1 MNKQL
6 FARVRMLLLVAVLA
20 VPLSAQ
26 DATVNV
32 TQEGGLW
39 DALEAQNI
47 TDFTTVKNL
56 TITGTMGDVDFQLI
70 KNQMSNLESIDL
82 VGVDVKEIPEGTFA
96 SKEKLKMARLPEG
109 ITSIKGQT
117 FSNCQLLESVTF
129 GSQTAVTGKIVFP
142 ASLRNVEYNA
152 FSSCQSLT
160 ELDFSA
166 CTNLEGIGSSAFSSC
181 QGLTHLDFSACTSLR
196 YIDSYALAYLNNLK
210 EVILPSQGNL
220 SLGYNCFYIYGTWEN
235 GQNVYKGLE
244 NLTLTK
250 AVTSIGSE
258 CLPRSL
264 KTLFIESSTPPSCSE
279 NFDYLINNG
288 TSSLKVYVPNGAK
301 RNYAVANGWSK
312 LYQYMQELG
321 FKVNIT
327 GYGMVQKGSSYYGNS
342 DIFFPTQ
349 GSAITLKAVPDMGN
363 ELLSV
368 KLDGNAINVA
378 EDGTFTIPAESTIG
392 TLDVAFTVN
401 PFTIDNPNGGELK
414 DLIAATGRNTNSI
427 TVLKVTGKMAAKD
440 WTFVKNSLPML
451 EEFDI
456 SETDLTTVPEEAL
469 RNKEKLTTVHLPTSV
484 TTISNN
490 AFNNCNNL
498 TIVDGCGN
506 ITEIGSSAFYNCN
519 KLSVF
524 PFGETIQRIGSTA
537 FSSCSSLPTTL
548 VFSGSFTS
556 ISDNAFRGSS
566 VRSFDL
572 SQCTFTNSISYN
584 PFGEC
589 ASLLLPEKGDYNLQW
604 SALNNSKLTELRLPA
619 AVSRLYSNVLPST
632 LERLF
637 VSRTTPL
644 SADNNSFSN
653 LDLDNCT
660 LYVPIGSTTAYQEA
674 TGWSNFTKVKETGFK
689 LNLSG
694 YGMVQLGNITYKNG
708 DVLFTNQGSATTLKA
723 VPDDGNE
730 LISVKLNDNAVIV
743 AEDGTFTIPAETT
756 IGTLD
761 VAFTAKP
768 FTIDNPNGGE
778 LKDLIAATG
787 KSANSIS
794 VLKVTGKMTTKDW
807 TFVKNN
813 LTMLEEFD
821 ISETDLAS
829 IPEEALR
836 NKDQLRIVHL
846 PTSVTTIN
854 NNAFNNCRN
863 LTIVDGCDNVAE
875 IGSSA
880 FSSCNKLFVFP
891 FGDAIQKIEN
901 NAFSSCSSLPTTLVF
916 SSSLTYI
923 RDNAFSGSSVRS
935 FDLSQCTFTNYISYN
950 PFGECTSLL
959 LPEKGDYNLQWSALS
974 NTKLTELRLP
984 AAVSGLYGNNVL
996 PTTLERLYVSK
1007 TEPMPID
1014 ANYSPFNNVD
1024 LDNCTLY
1031 VPIGSTAAYQ
1041 EATGWSN
1048 FTKVKETGFKVI
1060 ISGYG
1065 LVQQGNV
1072 TYGNGDALF
1081 ANQGS
1086 ATTLKAVPE
1095 DGNNLISVKLNDNA
1109 VSVAEDGTF
1118 TIPVETTIGT
1128 LDVSFTTN
1136 PFTID
1141 NPNGGE
1147 LKDLI
1152 AATGRATKSMSV
1164 LKVKGKM
1171 TTKDWSF
1178 VKNSLPALEV
1188 FDISET
1194 DVTIIPE
1201 EALCDRDK
1209 LTTVHLPASV
1219 TTISNYAFN
1228 SCRNLAIID
1237 GCDNVMEIGYYA
1249 FGDCNKLSEF
1259 PFGDALQKIGND
1271 AFSNCTSLPTTLVF
1285 SASFTSISSN
1295 VFSGSSVRDFDLS
1308 QCSFTNGISSNP
1320 FGECTSLLLPEKG
1333 DYNLEWNALS
1343 NSKLTELRLPAAV
1356 SRLYENVFPS
1366 TLERLYVSKIMP
1378 LEVYKNTFNNLD
1390 FDNCTLYVPIGSK
1403 DAYQEATGW
1412 TLFTK
1417 VEESGIKVNIT
1428 GYGAVLQGYI
1438 AYGNGDNFFTDQ
1450 SNATM
1455 LKAVPEDGNELIS
1468 VKLNDNAVSV
1478 DAEGNFTIPAG
1489 TAIGT
1494 LDVAFT
1500 TNPFTI
1506 DNPNGGE
1513 LKSQIVAMGKSVN
1526 TITILKVTGKMS
1538 TKDWTYVKSSLS
1550 MLKELDI
1557 SQTDVKAI
1565 PEQTFQDHQNIAAVR
1580 LPSTVITIGNNAFN
1594 NCRQLVTV
1602 DGCENVKEIGS
1613 YAFAS
1618 CQKLTNFPFA
1628 NAIQKIEYRAF
1639 ENCKS
1644 LPTVLVLSASLTG
1657 VNDNAFSN
1665 SSVSSF
1671 DLSQCT
1677 MTNGI
1682 SYNPFGKCTSLLLPE
1697 KGNYNLQWNAL
1708 KDAELTDLR
1717 LPAAV
1722 SYIYGENV
1730 LPTTLERLYVSSST
1744 PIEVG
1749 STNAFNNINRDNCT
1763 LYVPIGSTDAYAEAP
1778 GWVDFTNVKEYGM
1791 QVVVGDEGKVRA
1803 GTQTLMGTGIFFP
1816 SDNTVTFEILP
1827 NLGWHTDAVTL
1838 DGTNVPFADN
1848 KFTLSSSQLSGK
1860 LAVTFAVNQFNLQLQ
1875 IAGTGKVKFGTLE
1888 YTANQTLAVDSLATL
1903 NFTLE
1908 PAEGQMVSSITFNGE
1923 ESVVQN
1929 GGKTYVTPAITANS
1943 TLAIT
1948 FGAAGAEGDIAI
1960 YTVKTGEGGS
1970 VEYKNTTLLP
1980 ETTINLP
1987 KGQDAVFA
1995 MKPDQYYIVDAV
2007 KLNGENITNQ
2017 LDVDGKLTVQNVADA
2032 AKLEVTFR
2040 INAEIAV
2047 TMEDGGTLTN
2057 LLSEK
2062 QKAMVTKLT
2071 IKGQMWDRDFRAMR
2085 DEMPLL
2091 EEIDLWEAKTEY
2103 IPYQAFCTSS
2113 NWDGN
2118 SVGCKTLTKVRLPE
2132 TTRNIGGFAFAGCTN
2147 LKEVNFTELKNLE
2160 YMDSYSF
2167 ESTSL
2172 QVIDLSN
2179 TKLTEVNGAFR
2190 NVKNLEDI
2198 RFPQTMTKLGN
2209 VFSQST
2215 LTEIDLSNCT
2225 NLKTLDGTFYECKSL
2240 VKVILPEGLT
2250 SINGNAFSNCETL
2263 TTVNFPKSLQSISGW
2278 SFNNTKLEKVDLSEL
2293 TELQSI
2299 GSYAFYDNKELT
2311 EVLFPSSL
2319 EKLENNAFYN
2329 CPKLTSVDLS
2339 KTQLK
2344 IIPNEAFSNC
2354 GSLESVKMPKTL
2366 ETIGRYAFAWNNKL
2380 GGVLELASTVTGI
2393 GESAFA
2399 GTQISVVR
2407 SEATVPPTLSNNSMP
2422 DAWVAAFVPEGYAE
2436 TYKATAIWEDKV
2448 ILDKEV
2454 HADVTVSKEG
2464 NLAIDINE
2472 QAGISPALVTHL
2484 KVHGPLGA
2492 QDFAIMRENMTV
2504 LYDLDMSDAEVS
2516 VIPENAFSSVKK
2528 KVLMNVILPASLLR
2542 IEANAFNGC
2551 SGLNG
2556 SLTLPTNLKFIGWG
2570 AFRGCTSLDEVVL
2583 NENLEVIQGYA
2594 FEGCSSLTQEITLP
2608 RDFQSLGERAFANC
2622 SSLYGTV
2629 KFNRDF
2635 YMFMGTEGYGS
2646 SAGSCFQNCSKIETV
2661 DMSEP
2666 DFLDEIPYGTFAG
2679 CTSLKTVLLP
2689 PMLDRIDNNAF
2700 YNCKSLDN
2708 IEFPNKLRVINYS
2721 AFQNC
2726 TSLSSVNLSDCKDLG
2741 TIEGYAFY
2749 GCSSLET
2756 AYLPKNLNW
2765 IREYAFADCR
2775 KLANLTV
2782 EALQPADLGEYVF
2795 RHVHTDRCVL
2805 SIPTGTF
2812 YDYLSAA
2819 QWGEFVSMR
2828 KSIDVTVGEGANL
2841 FFMNEDSKTNAPARR
2856 AAAVGQQGSK
2866 VKDGSSLYVQENEKA
2881 IFKVNPDENVQIA
2894 KVIFN
2899 GQDVTDQMVNGT
2911 YQTPGVTDASSFEV
2925 QVNVVGDIH
2934 VKELRMLDDEVAVKQ
2949 GENRQLRFAVYP
2961 TNATNKSIE
2970 WTCSDE
2976 AVATVNSEGIITG
2989 VAPGKAKITAKTV
3002 DGGFEEECQIII
3014 MSNNYWLVMD
3024 NSVENFV
3031 ENTIDLPLALHNE
3044 GEARDIQFDVYMPEG
3059 VDMANRYGN
3068 FNIQKSGRAS
3078 GHNVVAARTS
3088 DGAVRVIV
3096 YSQSGNQFQGTDGE
3110 LLTLPFTTGEE
3121 TGSFDVTIKNIH
3133 ISGPDNFDFVAPN
3146 HTIHFSLKDY
3156 PLGDSNGDGK
3166 VSIND
3171 VTTTVDKIIERMPNR
3186 FIQKA
3191 ADANMDGDIT
3201 VSDVTATIDIILER
3215 PSAPQRTNKAAPVA
3229 SDDKVFI
3236 DDFKLGNGQQQT
3248 INLQLTN
3255 TGQYTA
3261 FQCDI
3266 ILPEGLKIAED
3277 DEQAPMISISNA
3289 NAHNHVVQAN
3299 YVGND
3304 VLRLLVMSMSNTA
3317 FSADANNVVSLTLE
3331 ANAETLGQKV
3341 INIENVRLVNVDSR
3355 TESLAPNTQA
3365 TVDIVDGLTGIQPM
3379 AAVKGTKIRVEGH
3392 DIVVTAES
3400 DGVVRLTSTD
3410 GKQRMLQVRAGEQRF
3425 SVSQSGVYVIEG
3437 RKIVIK

>member
-6 FARVRMLLLVAVLA
+6 FTRVRMLLLVAVLA

-26 DATVNV
+26 DVTVNV

-39 DALEAQNI
+39 DALEAQGI
-47 TDFTTVKNL
+47 TDFTTIKNL
-56 TITGTMGDVDFQLI
+56 TVTGTMGSIDFSLI

-82 VGVDVKEIPEGTFA
+82 AGVDVKEIPEGTFA

-117 FSNCQLLESVTF
+117 FSDCQLLESVTF
-129 GSQTAVTGKIVFP
+129 GSQTAATGKIVFP

-160 ELDFSA
+160 ELDFSI
-166 CTNLEGIGSSAFSSC
+166 CTNLERIGSSAFSSC

-196 YIDSYALAYLNNLK
+196 YIESYALAYLNNLT

-220 SLGYNCFYIYGTWEN
+220 SLSYNCFYIDGTWEN

-250 AVTSIGSE
+250 AVTNLGGD

-264 KTLFIESSTPPSCSE
+264 KTLFVESSTPPSCSGSL
-279 NFDYLINNG
+279 DYLFNNG
-288 TSSLKVYVPNGAK
+288 NTSLKVYVPNGSQ
-301 RNYAVANGWSK
+301 RNYAVADGWST
-312 LYQYMQELG
+312 LYLNKYIQELG

-327 GYGMVQKGSSYYGNS
+327 GYGVVQKGSSNYSNG
-342 DIFFPTQ
+342 DAFFPTQ
-349 GSAITLKAVPDMGN
+349 GGTTLKAVPDMGN
-363 ELLSV
+363 NLIFV
-368 KLDGNAINVA
+368 KLNDNDVSVT
-378 EDGTFTIPAESTIG
+378 DGTFTIPDETTIG
-392 TLDVAFTVN
+392 TLDVAFTTN

-414 DLIAATGRNTNSI
+414 DLIAATG
-427 TVLKVTGKMAAKD
+427 
-440 WTFVKNSLPML
+440 KN
-451 EEFDI
+451 I
-456 SETDLTTVPEEAL
+456 
-469 RNKEKLTTVHLPTSV
+469 
-484 TTISNN
+484 
-490 AFNNCNNL
+490 
-498 TIVDGCGN
+498 
-506 ITEIGSSAFYNCN
+506 
-519 KLSVF
+519 
-524 PFGETIQRIGSTA
+524 
-537 FSSCSSLPTTL
+537 
-548 VFSGSFTS
+548 
-556 ISDNAFRGSS
+556 
-566 VRSFDL
+566 
-572 SQCTFTNSISYN
+572 
-584 PFGEC
+584 
-589 ASLLLPEKGDYNLQW
+589 
-604 SALNNSKLTELRLPA
+604 
-619 AVSRLYSNVLPST
+619 
-632 LERLF
+632 
-637 VSRTTPL
+637 
-644 SADNNSFSN
+644 
-653 LDLDNCT
+653 
-660 LYVPIGSTTAYQEA
+660 
-674 TGWSNFTKVKETGFK
+674 
-689 LNLSG
+689 
-694 YGMVQLGNITYKNG
+694 
-708 DVLFTNQGSATTLKA
+708 
-723 VPDDGNE
+723 
-730 LISVKLNDNAVIV
+730 
-743 AEDGTFTIPAETT
+743 
-756 IGTLD
+756 
-761 VAFTAKP
+761 
-768 FTIDNPNGGE
+768 
-778 LKDLIAATG
+778 
-787 KSANSIS
+787 NSIS
-794 VLKVTGKMTTKDW
+794 VLKVTGKMSVKDW
-807 TFVKNN
+807 TFVKNS
-813 LTMLEEFD
+813 LPAIEIFD
-821 ISETDLAS
+821 ISETDLTAV
-829 IPEEALR
+829 PAEALR
-836 NKDQLRIVHL
+836 GKEKLTTLHL
-846 PTSVTTIN
+846 PSSVTIIG
-854 NNAFNNCRN
+854 NNAFNNCRK
-863 LTIVDGCDNVAE
+863 LTIVDGCDNVTE
-875 IGSSA
+875 IGYYA
-880 FSSCNKLFVFP
+880 FGYCNKLSVFP
-891 FGDAIQKIEN
+891 FGDALQKIEY
-901 NAFSSCSSLPTTLVF
+901 NAFENCTSLPTTLVLSASF
-916 SSSLTYI
+916 TSIGS
-923 RDNAFSGSSVRS
+923 NVFSGSSVRS
-935 FDLSQCTFTNYISYN
+935 FDLSQCTFTEGISYN

-959 LPEKGDYNLQWSALS
+959 LPEKGSYNLEWNALS
-974 NTKLTELRLP
+974 NSKLTELRLP
-984 AAVSGLYGNNVL
+984 AAVSRLYENVF
-996 PTTLERLYVSK
+996 PSTLERLYVSR
-1007 TEPMPID
+1007 TEPLSVY
-1014 ANYSPFNNVD
+1014 NSSFNGLD
-1024 LDNCTLY
+1024 FDNCTLY
-1031 VPIGSTAAYQ
+1031 VPNGSTSAYQ
-1041 EATGWSN
+1041 EATGWSA
-1048 FTKVKETGFKVI
+1048 FTKVIETGFKVS

-1065 LVQQGNV
+1065 MVQQGNII
-1072 TYGNGDALF
+1072 YGNGDVFF

-1109 VSVAEDGTF
+1109 LSVAEDGTF

-1128 LDVSFTTN
+1128 LDAAFTTN

-1194 DVTIIPE
+1194 DVTTIPE
-1201 EALCDRDK
+1201 EALRDRDK

-1228 SCRNLAIID
+1228 SCRNLAVID
-1237 GCDNVMEIGYYA
+1237 GCDNVMEIGSNA
-1249 FGDCNKLSEF
+1249 FGYCNKLSEF
-1259 PFGDALQKIGND
+1259 PFGDALQRIGND
-1271 AFSNCTSLPTTLVF
+1271 AFNSCSSLPTRLVF

-1295 VFSGSSVRDFDLS
+1295 AFSGSSVRSFDLS
-1308 QCSFTNGISSNP
+1308 QCTYTNGISYNP

-1343 NSKLTELRLPAAV
+1343 GSKLTELRLPAAV

-1366 TLERLYVSKIMP
+1366 TLERLYVSKTLP

-1390 FDNCTLYVPIGSK
+1390 FDNCTLYVPNGSK

-1428 GYGAVLQGYI
+1428 GYGAVLQGNI
-1438 AYGNGDNFFTDQ
+1438 AYGNGDVFFTKQ
-1450 SNATM
+1450 TSTTT
-1455 LKAVPEDGNELIS
+1455 LKAVPEDDNELIS
-1468 VKLNDNAVSV
+1468 VKFNDNAVSV

-1513 LKSQIVAMGKSVN
+1513 LKSQIVAMGKSAN
-1526 TITILKVTGKMS
+1526 SITILKVTGKMNN
-1538 TKDWTYVKSSLS
+1538 KDWAYVKSGLS

-1557 SQTDVKAI
+1557 SQTDVKTI
-1565 PEQTFQDHQNIAAVR
+1565 PEQTFQGHQTITTVR

-1602 DGCENVKEIGS
+1602 DGCENVKEIGY
-1613 YAFAS
+1613 YAFAY
-1618 CQKLTNFPFA
+1618 CQKLSNFPFA
-1628 NAIQKIEYRAF
+1628 NAIQRIEYNAF

-1644 LPTVLVLSASLTG
+1644 LPTTLVLSASLTNLG
-1657 VNDNAFSN
+1657 SNVFSN

-1677 MTNGI
+1677 MTNSI

-1697 KGNYNLQWNAL
+1697 KGDYNLQWEAL
-1708 KDAELTDLR
+1708 KDAELTNLR

-1722 SYIYGENV
+1722 SAIYGNSV
-1730 LPTTLERLYVSSST
+1730 FPNTLERLYVSRST
-1744 PIEVG
+1744 PIYVE
-1749 STNAFNNINRDNCT
+1749 NNNTFSNIDIDNCT
-1763 LYVPIGSTDAYAEAP
+1763 LYVPIGSTEAYADVT
-1778 GWVDFTNVKEYGM
+1778 GWANFTNVKEYGM

-1816 SDNTVTFEILP
+1816 SDNTVTFEIIP
-1827 NLGWHTDAVTL
+1827 NIGWHTDAVTL
-1838 DGTNVPFADN
+1838 DGTNVPFANN

-1860 LAVTFAVNQFNLQLQ
+1860 LSVSFAVNQFNLQLQ
-1875 IAGTGKVKFGTLE
+1875 IAGSGKVKLGTLE
-1888 YTANQTLAVDSLATL
+1888 YAADQTLTVDSLATL

-1908 PAEGQMVSSITFNGE
+1908 PADGQVVNSITFNGE

-1929 GGKTYVTPAITANS
+1929 GGKTYVTPAIIANS

-1970 VEYKNTTLLP
+1970 MEYKNTTLLP

-1987 KGQDAVFA
+1987 KGQDAVFI
-1995 MKPDQYYIVDAV
+1995 MKPDQYYIVDVV
-2007 KLNGENITNQ
+2007 KLNDENITNQ
-2017 LDVDGKLTVQNVADA
+2017 LDADGKLTLKNVTDA
-2032 AKLEVTFR
+2032 ANLEVTFR

-2047 TMEDGGTLTN
+2047 VMENGGTLKN

-2062 QKAMVTKLT
+2062 QKSMVTKLT
-2071 IKGQMWDRDFRAMR
+2071 IKGQMWDSDFRAMR

-2113 NWDGN
+2113 SWSSEGN
-2118 SVGCKTLTKVRLPE
+2118 SVGSKTLTKVRLPKE
-2132 TTRNIGGFAFAGCTN
+2132 TRTISDFAFAGCQN
-2147 LKEVNFTELKNLE
+2147 LKEVNFTELNNLE
-2160 YMDSYSF
+2160 NMYSHAF

-2172 QVIDLSN
+2172 QMIDLRN
-2179 TKLTEVNGAFR
+2179 TKLTEIGSAFC

-2198 RFPQTMTKLGN
+2198 KFPQTLTTLGD
-2209 VFSQST
+2209 VFCNSS

-2225 NLKTLDGTFYECKSL
+2225 NLKSLNNTFSGCKNL
-2240 VKVILPEGLT
+2240 VKVTLPEGLT
-2250 SINGNAFSNCETL
+2250 TIGSSTFYTCEAL
-2263 TTVNFPKSLQSISGW
+2263 TTINFPKSLQIIGGSALRET
-2278 SFNNTKLEKVDLSEL
+2278 NLEKVDLSDL

-2299 GSYAFYDNKELT
+2299 GDYAFYNNKELV

-2319 EKLENNAFYN
+2319 EKLDYSAFNN

-2344 IIPNEAFSNC
+2344 TIPENAFSSC

-2366 ETIGRYAFAWNNKL
+2366 ESIGNYAFAWNNKL
-2380 GGVLELASTVTGI
+2380 GGVLELASTVTSI
-2393 GESAFA
+2393 GESAFG

-2407 SEATVPPTLSNNSMP
+2407 SEATVPPTLKENSLP
-2422 DAWVAAFVPEGYAE
+2422 EAWVAAFVPEGYAE

-2472 QAGISPALVTHL
+2472 QAGIAPALVTHL

-2516 VIPENAFSSVKK
+2516 VIPDNAFNSVKK
-2528 KVLMNVILPASLLR
+2528 KVLMNVILPSSLLR

-2556 SLTLPTNLKFIGWG
+2556 SLTLPTGLRFIGWG

-2594 FEGCSSLTQEITLP
+2594 FEGCSSLTQQITLP

-2646 SAGSCFQNCSKIETV
+2646 STGYCFANCSKIETV

-2666 DFLDEIPYGTFAG
+2666 DFLDEIPYGTFQG

-2700 YNCKSLDN
+2700 SNCKSLDN
-2708 IEFPNKLRVINYS
+2708 IEFPSKLKVINYN

-2726 TSLSSVNLSDCKDLG
+2726 TSLSSINLSDCKDLG
-2741 TIEGYAFY
+2741 TIERYAFY
-2749 GCSSLET
+2749 GCSNLET

-2765 IREYAFADCR
+2765 IQDYAFGDCR

-2841 FFMNEDSKTNAPARR
+2841 FFINEDSETNAPARR

-2894 KVIFN
+2894 KVLFN

-2976 AVATVNSEGIITG
+2976 AVATVNSEGVITG

-3002 DGGFEEECQIII
+3002 DGGYEEECQIII
-3014 MSNNYWLVMD
+3014 MSNNYWLVME
-3024 NSVENFV
+3024 NTVENYV
-3031 ENTIDLPLALHNE
+3031 ENEIRLPLALHNE

-3059 VDMANRYGN
+3059 VNMKDRYGN
-3068 FNIQKSGRAS
+3068 FDIQLSARSNEHQVA
-3078 GHNVVAARTS
+3078 AARTS

-3096 YSQSGNQFQGTDGE
+3096 YSQSGNQFQNSDGE
-3110 LLTLPFTTGEE
+3110 LLTLPFTTGGE

-3146 HTIHFSLKDY
+3146 HTIHFSLNDY
-3156 PLGDSNGDGK
+3156 PLGDSNGDGY
-3166 VSIND
+3166 
-3171 VTTTVDKIIERMPNR
+3171 VTIGDAVNTVDNILEKSTDR
-3186 FIQKA
+3186 FIKKA
-3191 ADANMDGDIT
+3191 ADANRDGDIT
-3201 VSDVTATIDIILER
+3201 VTDVSATIDLILNGQMA
-3215 PSAPQRTNKAAPVA
+3215 PSFDVPTSIV
-3229 SDDKVFI
+3229 SDDKVYI
-3236 DDFKLGNGQQQT
+3236 DDFKMAKGHQQT

-3266 ILPEGLKIAED
+3266 VMPEGLKIAEN
-3277 DEQAPMISISNA
+3277 EQQMPKISLNSA
-3289 NAHNHVVQAN
+3289 NAQNHFIKTN
-3299 YVGND
+3299 YISND
-3304 VLRLLVMSMSNTA
+3304 VLRVLVMSMNNTA
-3317 FSADANNVVSLTLE
+3317 FAAGASDVVSLTVE
-3331 ANAETLGQKV
+3331 ANAETLGEKV
-3341 INIENVRLVNVDSR
+3341 INIENVRLVNAGNR
-3355 TESLAPNTQA
+3355 TESEAANTQT
-3365 TVDIVDGLTGIQPM
+3365 TVDVLESSGIQQL
-3379 AAVKGTKIRVEGH
+3379 AAVKGLQIRVEGH
-3392 DIVVTAES
+3392 DLVVTAES
-3400 DGVVRLTSTD
+3400 DGVLRLTSID
-3410 GKQRMLQVRAGEQRF
+3410 GNTRMLQVKTGEQRF
-3425 SVSQSGVYVIEG
+3425 FINQPGVYVIEG